1 MTRMHQTHESRQ
13 ILRLAAFTLALVYS
27 FGQDLRA
34 TPHAERLSIWD
45 QLVVLIDD
53 SSVSIRITSM

>member
-1 MTRMHQTHESRQ
+1 MHESRQ
-13 ILRLAAFTLALVYS
+13 ILRLAAFMLALVYS

-34 TPHAERLSIWD
+34 TPHAERLSMWD
-45 QLVVLIDD
+45 QLAVLIDD